1 MILIHPWNLSLP
13 NICLKRSFKK
23 KILVTGGAG
32 FIGAHLVNRILKKQK
47 YKVLIVDNLNT
58 KGGIPFINPLA
69 TFYKGDILD
78 NKILKRVRKWRPE
91 IIFHLAAQS
100 GGEGSYDDPKNDYL
114 TNGYGTLKLAQLAKE
129 IRCKKFIY
137 TSTVAVYG
145 NSKNIIKENSKIN
158 PDSFYGIS
166 KVAGE
171 MFLRQTLKNTST
183 KTYIFRLFNTFGPG
197 EDLKNTQKG
206 MVGIYS
212 YYLWQ
217 NKPIIIK
224 GSPNRFRNFVYID
237 DCINILFNSL
247 NNKYLNNFEI
257 INLTSAKKVTVK
269 KLIEIMLKVNKKTN
283 YKLLI
288 KKDTPGDSFDYMH
301 QKFILK
307 KNIKTKI

>member
-1 MILIHPWNLSLP
+1 M
-13 NICLKRSFKK
+13 
-23 KILVTGGAG
+23 V
-32 FIGAHLVNRILKKQK
+32 
-47 YKVLIVDNLNT
+47 Y
-58 KGGIPFINPLA
+58 
-69 TFYKGDILD
+69 
-78 NKILKRVRKWRPE
+78 
-91 IIFHLAAQS
+91 
-100 GGEGSYDDPKNDYL
+100 
-114 TNGYGTLKLAQLAKE
+114 LKLRK
-129 IRCKKFIY
+129 
-137 TSTVAVYG
+137 
-145 NSKNIIKENSKIN
+145 
-158 PDSFYGIS
+158 
-166 KVAGE
+166 
-171 MFLRQTLKNTST
+171 MFLRQTLKKST

-288 KKDTPGDSFDYMH
+288 KDTPSSFGLPS
-301 QKFILK
+301 KFYLK
-307 KNIKTKI
+307 KI

>member
-1 MILIHPWNLSLP
+1 M
-13 NICLKRSFKK
+13 
-23 KILVTGGAG
+23 
-32 FIGAHLVNRILKKQK
+32 
-47 YKVLIVDNLNT
+47 
-58 KGGIPFINPLA
+58 
-69 TFYKGDILD
+69 
-78 NKILKRVRKWRPE
+78 
-91 IIFHLAAQS
+91 AAQS

-158 PDSFYGIS
+158 PDAFYGIS

-171 MFLRQTLKNTST
+171 MFFGQTLKIPQQRHI
-183 KTYIFRLFNTFGPG
+183 YFVLFNTFGPG

-247 NNKYLNNFEI
+247 NNKYLNNFENYKSYI
-257 INLTSAKKVTVK
+257 SKKVT
-269 KLIEIMLKVNKKTN
+269 
-283 YKLLI
+283 
-288 KKDTPGDSFDYMH
+288 
-301 QKFILK
+301 LK
-307 KNIKTKI
+307 KNLLK